1 LKQLEAA
8 IVNTAPDVYFLNLDR
23 HKNRFENLRH
33 QLDNLGLTWE
43 RIAAVDAQQ
52 ASEEELEKYTDAT
65 GPIPR
70 MGAGARA
77 CTVGHFKIWKKFL
90 ETDATV
96 AFVLEDD
103 VKISER
109 FPAFVESAA
118 SYSNEVDI
126 LNFNRQNSKREQK
139 KLVVSKI
146 NPLIGDVFEGKQLL
160 GPHYGTAGY
169 MITRS
174 AAERLCNQIKRTN
187 VPIDHLLFNPN
198 VSDFNKSS
206 LIYQA
211 FPAMVEPDVEKFQ
224 TSIQEESVPTS
235 THWRKKLS
243 RAYFETNRI
252 PFLLGQYVLRRAAVQ
267 ILDFDTNANC

>member
-1 LKQLEAA
+1 MNAA
-8 IVNTAPDVYFLNLDR
+8 PNIYILNLDR
-23 HKNRFENLRH
+23 HKTRLQTLRQ
-33 QLDNLGLTWE
+33 QLDNLGLSWE
-43 RIAAVDAQQ
+43 RVAAVDAQQ
-52 ASEEELEKYTDAT
+52 ASEEELKEYTDAT

-77 CTVGHFKIWKKFL
+77 CTTGHFNIWKKFL
-90 ETDATV
+90 ETDASV
-96 AFVLEDD
+96 AFILEDD
-103 VKISER
+103 VRISER
-109 FPAFVESAA
+109 FPAFIEAA
-118 SYSNEVDI
+118 ARFSNEVDI

-146 NPLIGDVFEGKQLL
+146 NPLIGDVFEGKRLL

-198 VSDFNKSS
+198 VSEFNKSS

-211 FPAMVEPDVEKFQ
+211 FPAMVEPDVETFQ
-224 TSIQEESVPTS
+224 TSIQNESIPLS
-235 THWRKKLS
+235 NHWRKKLS
-243 RAYFETNRI
+243 RAYYETNRI
-252 PFLLGQYVLRRAAVQ
+252 PFLLGQYVLGRAAVQ
-267 ILDFDTNANC
+267 ILDFDANENC

>member
-1 LKQLEAA
+1 ME
-8 IVNTAPDVYFLNLDR
+8 F
-23 HKNRFENLRH
+23 
-33 QLDNLGLTWE
+33 
-43 RIAAVDAQQ
+43 
-52 ASEEELEKYTDAT
+52 TDAA

-90 ETDATV
+90 ETDASV
-96 AFVLEDD
+96 AFILEDD
-103 VKISER
+103 VRISEG
-109 FPAFVESAA
+109 FPAFVKAAA

-146 NPLIGDVFEGKQLL
+146 NPLIDDVFEGKQLL

-174 AAERLCNQIKRTN
+174 AAERLCYQIKRTN

-198 VSDFNKSS
+198 VSGFNRSS
-206 LIYQA
+206 RIYQA
-211 FPAMVEPDVEKFQ
+211 FPATVEPDVEKFQ
-224 TSIQEESVPTS
+224 TSIQEEVIPTS
-235 THWRKKLS
+235 LHWRKKLS
-243 RAYFETNRI
+243 RAYYETNRI
-252 PFLLGQYVLRRAAVQ
+252 PSILVQYILGRAMVQ
-267 ILDFDTNANC
+267 ILDFDANGKCKVTI